1 MYVSV
6 IFFEVMD
13 KEPSLVQIWLL
24 SLVLGLGGFFL
35 TKHRYWS
42 LPVVLTIAMVLAW
55 FQLSE
60 LRDPL
65 VGPVIIREAGY
76 SYVVQSYIAIAL
88 ALMLPLI
95 GAVVKWKRR
104 SRHIAASETLTLSV

>member
-1 MYVSV
+1 MKVSV

-24 SLVLGLGGFFL
+24 SLVIGVGGFFL
-35 TKHRYWS
+35 ARYRYW
-42 LPVVLTIAMVLAW
+42 LLAVVLAVAAVLAW
-55 FQLSE
+55 SQLSE

-65 VGPVIIREAGY
+65 VGPAIVREAGY
-76 SYVVQSYIAIAL
+76 SYVVQSYVAIAI

-95 GAVVKWKRR
+95 GAIVKWKRR
-104 SRHIAASETLTLSV
+104 SP